1 MIVIEI
7 DRGSGKPEMKVNLKE
22 YEARLRIEHSS
33 YTDSEIESILK
44 DTEIKC
50 KNDLWLRSFLE

>member
-7 DRGSGKPEMKVNLKE
+7 DRGSGKPEMKVNLDD
-22 YEARLRIEHSS
+22 YEARLRGGDSLYS
-33 YTDSEIESILK
+33 DSEIESILR
-44 DTEIKC
+44 DTEIEL

>member
-7 DRGSGKPEMKVNLKE
+7 DRSGKPEMKVNLKDF
-22 YEARLRIEHSS
+22 EARLRREHSS
-33 YTDSEIESILK
+33 YTDLEIESILN

>member
-7 DRGSGKPEMKVNLKE
+7 DRDSERPEMKVNLKD
-22 YEARLRIEHSS
+22 YEARLRREHSS
-33 YTDSEIESILK
+33 YTDLEIESILK

>member
-7 DRGSGKPEMKVNLKE
+7 DRGPEKPEMKVNLDD
-22 YEARLRIEHSS
+22 YEARLRREDNS

-44 DTEIKC
+44 DTEIKLR
-50 KNDLWLRSFLE
+50 NDLWLRSFLE